1 MMLYLILSLTAVNV
15 CFIEGYLS
23 NSKSN
28 EKIYKSHKF
37 IREYYKS
44 GIQNLLLLITQKN
57 TKSETSNFL
66 SHLETL

>member
-1 MMLYLILSLTAVNV
+1 MMLYLILFLTAANV
-15 CFIEGYLS
+15 CFTEGYLG

-44 GIQNLLLLITQKN
+44 GIQNLLLKN

-66 SHLETL
+66 SHQETL